1 MFINIDKINKFL
13 VNISISIFERK
24 ILKIKI
30 LILIFNFVK
39 YHKNK
44 EYFNSKVKILIK

>member
-13 VNISISIFERK
+13 VNISNSIFERK
-24 ILKIKI
+24 IFKI